1 MNSNHNITQES
12 ELLTQLIISE
22 VNSAVNSGATF
33 SLAISGGNSPVR
45 LFELW
50 TTKYAN
56 AIEWEKIALY
66 WVDERSVPPDHP
78 ESNYGNA
85 KRLLLDKVPLLNDN
99 IFRIFGENDAKEEAE
114 RYSKQALINLP
125 HVSGFPVFDMVIL
138 GVGDDGHTSSI
149 FPGQQDL
156 LTSDKPFAP
165 SVNPYSGQKR
175 VAMTG
180 NTVKYAKRPLYFI
193 NGISKSDAVEKLLIM
208 KDNPEYPAAWL
219 TRYMREPFIFWDR

>member
-1 MNSNHNITQES
+1 MNFNQNITQGS
-12 ELLTQLIISE
+12 EHLTQLFITE
-22 VNSAVNSGATF
+22 VNNAVNTGATF
-33 SLAISGGNSPVR
+33 SLAISGGNSPAR
-45 LFELW
+45 LFEIW

-85 KRLLLDKVPLLNDN
+85 KRLLLDKVPLSDDR
-99 IFRIFGENDAKEEAE
+99 IFRILGENDANEEAD

-125 HVSGFPVFDMVIL
+125 NVNGFPVFDMVIL

-180 NTVKYAKRPLYFI
+180 NTVKFAKRPLYFI

-208 KDNPEYPAAWL
+208 KDNPDYPAAWL